1 MDDLENRRREMFI
14 RAHGFG
20 VSRSADFPSGT
31 LGAQLFVDL
40 ATVMAD
46 LNQDAATQVS
56 GFGGAE
62 QGTSTRA
69 VTRQAL
75 RDQLRAINRTAE
87 AIAQDIPG
95 FDDPF
100 RMPPF
105 GNDQNLVHAARAI
118 ATNALPSSAQFI
130 SHELP
135 ADFLADLNTAIA
147 NFEAAIAQQAHSV
160 GAQVSAGAAIDEA
173 IAEGLKIVKKLDAIV
188 RNKYTDDPAALAEWT
203 SASHTERSPKRAKP
217 PSHSPEP
224 TTPSTPSA

>member
-20 VSRSADFPSGT
+20 VSRAADFPSGT
-31 LGAQLFVDL
+31 LGAQLSLDL
-40 ATVMAD
+40 AGVIAE
-46 LNQDAATQVS
+46 LNQHAATQVS
-56 GFGGAE
+56 GFGGAQ

-69 VTRQAL
+69 AARQAL
-75 RDQLRAINRTAE
+75 RDRLRAINRTAE

-105 GNDQNLVHAARAI
+105 GNDQNLLHAARAM
-118 ATNALPSSAQFI
+118 AANALPVSAQFI

-135 ADFLADLNTAIA
+135 ADFLADLNSTIT
-147 NFEAAIAQQAHSV
+147 NFETTIAEQANSV
-160 GAQVSAGAAIDEA
+160 GAHVSASAAIDEA

-188 RNKYTDDPAALAEWT
+188 RNKYADDPAALAAWT
-203 SASHTERSPKRAKP
+203 SASHTERSPKKAKSP
-217 PSHSPEP
+217 ASSPEP
-224 TTPSTPSA
+224 SNPPPS